1 MLSLDDRDT
10 VRAQRERQLGRAEDE
25 IEKLNHG
32 VPERHRPAEDVER
45 RARTI
50 LERRRVEGFIRL
62 AISEENGHPQARIE
76 RDQAA
81 INEAQRLDGRYCLVS
96 NDHTLTTD
104 ELFAASKRQHLVEGR
119 FADFKGPLA
128 VRPVFLHNNRRIA
141 ALVAVIS
148 VALLLYGL
156 VERTVRRGL
165 ETLTAEQQRL
175 LRKRIGRATG
185 RKIFDQ
191 LRTLTAVRVR
201 DGPLRIAQPRPAQQ
215 LLLQLLD
222 V

>member
-1 MLSLDDRDT
+1 M
-10 VRAQRERQLGRAEDE
+10 
-25 IEKLNHG
+25 
-32 VPERHRPAEDVER
+32 
-45 RARTI
+45 
-50 LERRRVEGFIRL
+50 
-62 AISEENGHPQARIE
+62 
-76 RDQAA
+76 
-81 INEAQRLDGRYCLVS
+81 
-96 NDHTLTTD
+96 
-104 ELFAASKRQHLVEGR
+104 
-119 FADFKGPLA
+119 
-128 VRPVFLHNNRRIA
+128 
-141 ALVAVIS
+141 IS